1 MSEIRVENVI
11 RLPNKKPVEVGIMA
25 GNVLLS
31 FAIVNG
37 RVKLVSKSKPEA
49 RVYDSAQLDVPKNL
63 FAQACRR
70 AAEILYSQ
78 P

>member
-1 MSEIRVENVI
+1 MSEIRVEKV
-11 RLPNKKPVEVGIMA
+11 RRTGDKPVEVGIMA

-37 RVKLVSKSKPEA
+37 KLKLISKSKPEA
-49 RVYDSAQLDVPKNL
+49 RIYDSAQLEVPKII

-70 AAEILYSQ
+70 AAAVLRS
-78 P
+78 